1 MLAFSDTPEKEF
13 IFVNATLTNRDV
25 DDKSPGSPSA
35 PIPLLYALKSSL
47 SEKRLAV
54 LEKALYNYLTG
65 TFAVQMEGYW

>member
-1 MLAFSDTPEKEF
+1 MEKLADARFFRYTGKEF

-47 SEKRLAV
+47 SEKRFSGCFG
-54 LEKALYNYLTG
+54 ESPI
-65 TFAVQMEGYW
+65 